1 MIKFIKSLNNR
12 QALVKYENRH
22 FLVSES
28 KPDSPVRIETLV
40 FECDESGNVIEWVEV
55 DGEIGTPIKDF
66 LPRLLARGYFTNLSE
81 KDDSTL
87 FCN

>member
-1 MIKFIKSLNNR
+1 MIKFIKNLNER
-12 QALVKYENRH
+12 QALVKHESRY

-28 KPDSPVRIETLV
+28 KPDSPVRVETLV
-40 FECDESGNVIEWVEV
+40 FECDQNGNVIEWVEV
-55 DGEIGTPIKDF
+55 DGEIGTKLADF

-87 FCN
+87 FFN